1 MNSKKSTM
9 SRNAFVFLTAFV
21 FSFLITSCFNDLQT
35 SRGTKVSFYMDRATV
50 EKIINKA
57 LDNSAS
63 ARAGGD
69 EAEFY
74 VDVELIGNDVQKKTV
89 PVTSEIQVEFE
100 DVPVGSTVYAKAKFY
115 KYLDD
120 KGTRDVIYNGTSSK
134 IVVHENVNALTI
146 KLTSAVLT
154 VAFNSN
160 GGSSVSSQAVARGN
174 SANEPQK
181 PKKPLSK
188 QKNERGNNYAFYAW
202 YKDAQLSQGYDFSSP
217 VIDDLTLYA
226 KWLPGFVLVE
236 GELVTDY
243 LADGRDITIR
253 DIFVCDHE
261 VTQREY
267 YAITNKTPSSNNKIN
282 SPEEFPVE
290 NISWFDAIAY
300 CNLLSIQEELT
311 PCYKINDKT
320 DPAEWGT
327 PAATT
332 SVSCNVSANGY
343 RLPTEAEWEF
353 IATKGQ
359 RSDETFDK
367 FVLSSSNSANSTQSE
382 DNRFPDQLW
391 LTNVLG
397 NVAEWCNDYYS
408 DSIDSTVSATGPAS
422 GSQRVVRGGAY
433 NSPASECAPDSR
445 SSSDPLSK
453 SPAIGFRVVRTAI
466 NEFSVIRNKV
476 TFNTNGGSAVAE
488 QNVISGETI
497 SAPTNP
503 TKTGYNFDG
512 WLYNGSA
519 FDFTSPITQDIVLQA
534 QWDPITYTITYGNDS
549 EWTWASESG
558 PASYTIEDSVT
569 LRPPARAGYS
579 FEGWFDSQDD
589 NNNGTGNEVLSWSAG
604 NKIGNITLY
613 PKWSAGNSTYI
624 VEHYFQKLNADGSG
638 STDYNNE
645 TSYTNTGIVGT
656 TGQTTNAASYQQTV
670 AGFEFERVENVT
682 IAADNSS
689 VAKIYYKRSTITYT
703 FEKNSN
709 ETWRDGTAS
718 STITKTG
725 LYGAEFTAPE
735 IEKLGYSFNN
745 WKSGGTA
752 LTGNTFGAENKT
764 FTAYWTAVNY
774 PITIHLNG
782 GKLSGSTEDY
792 EDELNIADNNSLV
805 LTDFIPTRNN
815 FTFAGYYTDENFTQA
830 APDVIDLVNN
840 TNHLHDW
847 NLYAKWT
854 YTVTFNTN
862 GGNTIAPIADVLY
875 TQAASAPADP
885 TKEGYDF
892 GGWYTNSNLQS
903 SYAYT
908 FGSAS
913 TTGNLTL
920 YAKWNLATYT
930 ITYHCE
936 GGHTNPTTYTIET
949 ETFTLSDPSG
959 FDEDLIYNADNTYFT
974 GWYTDE
980 YYGTKILEIPNG
992 STGDMDLYARQSN
1005 TIYVSYV
1012 SEPAGNSANDGLIP
1026 SKPVDSVDTAI
1037 SKIVTYSKAIPWRIV
1052 IRGSKTGDN
1061 AGPIVIN
1068 STTINSSVASSL
1080 SISGYDV
1087 DTVIDGG
1094 SLTTGDNRTTL
1105 TISTTVPVQ
1114 LSRLIITGG
1123 RGTVSDSKYYGGGLY
1138 LGAGADVVL
1147 TNDVKIYGNKCDFG
1161 GGVYVGQN
1169 ATLCIAGNCV
1179 VGDTSKTDA
1188 ISNIRT
1194 TTTAYAQ
1201 SDLSAIVNS
1210 VSNTDY
1216 ADWKCANYA
1225 AGDGSTPGGGGIY
1238 NCGTVAI
1245 GFMKYQGQNNTGT
1258 VYSTMSGGG
1267 IYCNCSNKGGGIYN
1281 AKDFESHIA
1290 MDSGNISYN
1299 VATAQSGYGGGIFN
1313 QGTAGTDG
1321 SVCLTGGTISDN
1333 HAYSA
1338 GGGIWIVGTNSN
1350 VLLKGNAQIT
1360 DNHVYDGDGAGVY
1373 VRGGAFTMTAG
1384 TISGNQTHKNAS
1396 EAYPGIYVLQ
1406 SSLTITGGTI
1416 KQNKN
1421 KDGMNICGVY
1431 YSPANGT
1438 SFTLGGSATIAYSSE
1453 DRNTIAVTGPITVST
1468 TGMSFTIK
1476 WESSLSE
1483 DTTIL
1488 QGGTS
1493 TDYQYFTLYPEDAG
1507 DGAIWVLDTDTGKAK
1522 KQN

>member
-217 VIDDLTLYA
+217 VTDDLTLYA

-243 LADGRDITIR
+243 LASGRDITIR

-397 NVAEWCNDYYS
+397 NVAEWCNDYFS
-408 DSIDSTVSATGPAS
+408 ASIDSTVSATGPAS

-433 NSPASECAPDSR
+433 NSPASECAPDFR
-445 SSSDPLSK
+445 SSSAPLSK

-476 TFNTNGGSAVAE
+476 TFNTNGGSAIAE

-534 QWDPITYTITYGNDS
+534 QWSIINYSINYELNDGTISPANPSTYTVETETFELNDPVKDGFNFMGWYN
-549 EWTWASESG
+549 EAVDPDERLTKIVKG
-558 PASYTIEDSVT
+558 SY
-569 LRPPARAGYS
+569 
-579 FEGWFDSQDD
+579 
-589 NNNGTGNEVLSWSAG
+589 
-604 NKIGNITLY
+604 GNITL
-613 PKWSAGNSTYI
+613 
-624 VEHYFQKLNADGSG
+624 
-638 STDYNNE
+638 
-645 TSYTNTGIVGT
+645 
-656 TGQTTNAASYQQTV
+656 
-670 AGFEFERVENVT
+670 
-682 IAADNSS
+682 
-689 VAKIYYKRSTITYT
+689 
-703 FEKNSN
+703 
-709 ETWRDGTAS
+709 TAR
-718 STITKTG
+718 
-725 LYGAEFTAPE
+725 
-735 IEKLGYSFNN
+735 
-745 WKSGGTA
+745 
-752 LTGNTFGAENKT
+752 
-764 FTAYWTAVNY
+764 WTQCFV
-774 PITIHLNG
+774 
-782 GKLSGSTEDY
+782 
-792 EDELNIADNNSLV
+792 
-805 LTDFIPTRNN
+805 
-815 FTFAGYYTDENFTQA
+815 
-830 APDVIDLVNN
+830 
-840 TNHLHDW
+840 
-847 NLYAKWT
+847 
-854 YTVTFNTN
+854 VTFNTD
-862 GGNTIAPIADVLY
+862 GGSSVAI
-875 TQAASAPADP
+875 QAVEDNQYATEPSAP
-885 TKEGYDF
+885 TKSGYDF
-892 GGWYTNSNLQS
+892 GGWYSEAALSNEFSFTTPITTN
-903 SYAYT
+903 T
-908 FGSAS
+908 
-913 TTGNLTL
+913 TL
-920 YAKWNLATYT
+920 YAKWNPRSDTNYSIEHYQQKATGSDYELVDT
-930 ITYHCE
+930 E
-936 GGHTNPTTYTIET
+936 SRQGTTDQT
-949 ETFTLSDPSG
+949 
-959 FDEDLIYNADNTYFT
+959 
-974 GWYTDE
+974 
-980 YYGTKILEIPNG
+980 
-992 STGDMDLYARQSN
+992 
-1005 TIYVSYV
+1005 
-1012 SEPAGNSANDGLIP
+1012 
-1026 SKPVDSVDTAI
+1026 TAI
-1037 SKIVTYSKAIPWRIV
+1037 SSADAKTY
-1052 IRGSKTGDN
+1052 TGF
-1061 AGPIVIN
+1061 AL
-1068 STTINSSVASSL
+1068 STTNTIQNVN
-1080 SISGYDV
+1080 ISG
-1087 DTVIDGG
+1087 DGQA
-1094 SLTTGDNRTTL
+1094 
-1105 TISTTVPVQ
+1105 V
-1114 LSRLIITGG
+1114 
-1123 RGTVSDSKYYGGGLY
+1123 
-1138 LGAGADVVL
+1138 
-1147 TNDVKIYGNKCDFG
+1147 VKIYYDRLTFQVTYDDGVTSENISVPSAQTYRYGASVSIDFTSIG
-1161 GGVYVGQN
+1161 
-1169 ATLCIAGNCV
+1169 TRAGYTFSGWNN
-1179 VGDTSKTDA
+1179 GSITYTSA
-1188 ISNIRT
+1188 G
-1194 TTTAYAQ
+1194 TASFNMGLA
-1201 SDLSAIVNS
+1201 DVTLSAVWTANTNTPYKIQYLFQNVNCDASATPSLSDYVTDSDNYPIAMKYGTTGESPVVTPDS
-1210 VSNTDY
+1210 VTGFNLSSVNPMNSSITI
-1216 ADWKCANYA
+1216 N
-1225 AGDGSTPGGGGIY
+1225 GDGSTVVNVYYDRIKK
-1238 NCGTVAI
+1238 TV
-1245 GFMKYQGQNNTGT
+1245 N
-1258 VYSTMSGGG
+1258 
-1267 IYCNCSNKGGGIYN
+1267 YN
-1281 AKDFESHIA
+1281 ANQTGVTAPASQTYLYGQTVNLDFSIADDKPGYSFNGWKDQSTNEVYTSTSTLT
-1290 MDSGNISYN
+1290 MGTSNISLIG
-1299 VATAQSGYGGGIFN
+1299 QWS
-1313 QGTAGTDG
+1313 
-1321 SVCLTGGTISDN
+1321 L
-1333 HAYSA
+1333 
-1338 GGGIWIVGTNSN
+1338 
-1350 VLLKGNAQIT
+1350 IT
-1360 DNHVYDGDGAGVY
+1360 YQVTFHKPDGA
-1373 VRGGAFTMTAG
+1373 
-1384 TISGNQTHKNAS
+1384 TISGNQSMSYQVISSDKTLPTSVIQTGYQFVGWYDNDEYTGDPVAVIPSGSTGDREYWAKMDLKVFTITYENTQFDGLVTLGTIPETYTIESGEITLPTKDNYERIDNDGTRRITYEFVAW
-1396 EAYPGIYVLQ
+1396 YKQ
-1406 SSLTITGGTI
+1406 SSLTGATATTIDAGSTGDKTFYAKWKMVSIVTTIDNATTVIADIPDYTNGITLILNGSFNETSTTVSDIASAIAARNSNGVKPALDLSTTTDLTEI
-1416 KQNKN
+1416 PDNCFSSCPNLSGIVLPQGLEKI
-1421 KDGMNICGVY
+1421 GMNAFNMTGNNAGAA
-1431 YSPANGT
+1431 YSITIPASVTEITMQSNLVRA
-1438 SFTLGGSATIAYSSE
+1438 LGGNFTDIFVESGNTVYKDIDGVLCTIDGKKMLTYPNGRAVVDSYEIPSSIEIVNISAMSGCSNI
-1453 DRNTIAVTGPITVST
+1453 RNVIIPSTVLELQQSAINNNT
-1468 TGMSFTIK
+1468 QN
-1476 WESSLSE
+1476 L
-1483 DTTIL
+1483 TTITFEKRTSVL
-1488 QGGTS
+1488 TVGTLCFSQNSVLTTVNYEGTS
-1493 TDYQYFTLYPEDAG
+1493 TEWATYLSGVTAYMFNTCNQFTPKVVNCQEDG
-1507 DGAIWVLDTDTGKAK
+1507 QTVSLE
-1522 KQN
+1522 